1 MVLVVSVVGC
11 NSDGT
16 ASPPT
21 KDTEKTNKIGGVQ
34 PSRFDCASIAPQ
46 ADLDQLLGASARK
59 LDSPASVPDGVA
71 KPCTYEVGTQPPE
84 YWTFDIDCR
93 ASMKRTADALFAQY
107 KRTSAELIEQY
118 NGVSDAGIKDVKPD
132 DAGVRPSRVPEPA
145 VEVAVGAKGLDH
157 HGQGL
162 IFIDD
167 DAPCYVRIV
176 GPDAPRRL
184 ELAKMIA
191 KNLTF
196 ANAPMSPRAM
206 P

>member
-1 MVLVVSVVGC
+1 MVVLVLGLAGC

-16 ASPPT
+16 ASPPSGSP
-21 KDTEKTNKIGGVQ
+21 EKTTKLGGV
-34 PSRFDCASIAPQ
+34 PPERFDCATIAPQ
-46 ADLDQLLGASARK
+46 VDLDQVLGATARK
-59 LDSPASVPDGVA
+59 LDSPASVPDGLA
-71 KPCTYEVGTQPPE
+71 KPCTYEVGSQPPE
-84 YWTFDIDCR
+84 YWTFDFDCR

-107 KRTSAELIEQY
+107 KRTSAELVEQY
-118 NGVSDAGIKDVKPD
+118 NGASDAGIKPD
-132 DAGVRPSRVPEPA
+132 DAGITNRRAPELA
-145 VEVAVGAKGLDH
+145 VEVPVGAKGLDH

-184 ELAKMIA
+184 ELAKLIA

-196 ANAPMSPRAM
+196 ANAPMSPRAR